1 LVGYGIASMIVR
13 SNIWYSP
20 EGRLSMGEVINFLV
34 QFILNG
40 LKRRGLAQKGH
51 RKLSKAAKKSM
62 PEGR

>member
-1 LVGYGIASMIVR
+1 
-13 SNIWYSP
+13 
-20 EGRLSMGEVINFLV
+20 MGEVINFLV